1 MNVKDATAKRIEQLC
16 KERGLTY
23 NELANICGITPSTI
37 YSIMDSGRRNIS
49 LSTVKK
55 ICDGFEITLGIF
67 FSHIIFDNLEQELR

>member
-16 KERGLTY
+16 KERGLAY

-37 YSIMDSGRRNIS
+37 YSIFDETRRNIS

-55 ICDGFEITLGIF
+55 ICDGFEITLALF
-67 FSHIIFDNLEQELR
+67 FSHPLFDNLEQELR